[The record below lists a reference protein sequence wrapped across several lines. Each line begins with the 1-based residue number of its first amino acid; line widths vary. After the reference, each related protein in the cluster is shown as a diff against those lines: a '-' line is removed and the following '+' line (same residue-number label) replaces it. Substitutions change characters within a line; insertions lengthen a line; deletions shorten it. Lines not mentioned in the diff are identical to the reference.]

1 MDPGTGFSA
10 LIPAAGKGQRLG
22 RGPKAFVR
30 LGARTLIQLV
40 VDAFRPHAA
49 EILVAVP
56 GDQLEEAAA
65 LLPGV
70 QVLAGEN
77 TRQGTVATL
86 LSQAHNDIVLIH
98 DAARPLLI
106 LSGDVIQR
114 TTEAAIERGAATAAV
129 PIFDTVIDIERNQTI
144 NRSRFRA
151 VQTPQGFHRDLLL
164 RAHRQA
170 SDHGYRA
177 TDDTDLVRALGLP
190 VALVEGNPLLF
201 KVTTPEDLLLARA
214 LAQSGTSEQ
223 T

>member
-30 LGARTLIQLV
+30 LGARTLIQHV

-56 GDQLEEAAA
+56 GDQLEEAAT

-98 DAARPLLI
+98 DAARPF

-114 TTEAAIERGAATAAV
+114 TTEAATERGAATAAV

-144 NRSRFRA
+144 SRSRFRA

-177 TDDTDLVRALGLP
+177 TDDADLVRALGLP
-190 VALVEGNPLLF
+190 VALVKGNPLLF

-223 T
+223 P

>member
-22 RGPKAFVR
+22 RGPKAFIR
-30 LGARTLIQLV
+30 LGARTLIQHV

-98 DAARPLLI
+98 DAARPF

-114 TTEAAIERGAATAAV
+114 TTEAATERGAATAAV

-177 TDDTDLVRALGLP
+177 TDDADLVRALGLP

-201 KVTTPEDLLLARA
+201 KVTTPEELLLARA

-223 T
+223 P

>member
-30 LGARTLIQLV
+30 LGAQTLIQHV

-98 DAARPLLI
+98 DAARPF

-114 TTEAAIERGAATAAV
+114 TTEAATERGAATAAV

-177 TDDTDLVRALGLP
+177 TDDADLVRALGLP

-223 T
+223 P

>member
-30 LGARTLIQLV
+30 LGARTLIQHV

-98 DAARPLLI
+98 DAARPF

-114 TTEAAIERGAATAAV
+114 TTEAATERGAATAAV

-177 TDDTDLVRALGLP
+177 TDDADLVRALGLP

-223 T
+223 P

>member
-30 LGARTLIQLV
+30 LGARTLIQHV

-98 DAARPLLI
+98 DAARPF
-106 LSGDVIQR
+106 LSGNVIQR
-114 TTEAAIERGAATAAV
+114 TTEAATERGAATAAV

-177 TDDTDLVRALGLP
+177 TDDADLVRALGLP

-223 T
+223 P

>member
-30 LGARTLIQLV
+30 LGARTLIQHV

-98 DAARPLLI
+98 DAARPF

-114 TTEAAIERGAATAAV
+114 TTEAATERGAASAAV

-177 TDDTDLVRALGLP
+177 TDDADLVRALGLP

-223 T
+223 P

>member
-1 MDPGTGFSA
+1 MDPRTGFSA

-30 LGARTLIQLV
+30 LGARTLIQHV

-98 DAARPLLI
+98 DAARPF

-114 TTEAAIERGAATAAV
+114 TTEAATERGAATAAV

-177 TDDTDLVRALGLP
+177 TDDADLVRALGLP

-223 T
+223 P

>member
-30 LGARTLIQLV
+30 LGARTLIQHV

-98 DAARPLLI
+98 DAARPF

-114 TTEAAIERGAATAAV
+114 TTEAATERGAATAAV

-144 NRSRFRA
+144 SRSRFRA

-177 TDDTDLVRALGLP
+177 TDDADLVRALGLP
-190 VALVEGNPLLF
+190 VALVKGNPLLF

-223 T
+223 P

>member
-30 LGARTLIQLV
+30 LGARTLIQHV

-77 TRQGTVATL
+77 TRQRTVATL
-86 LSQAHNDIVLIH
+86 LSQAHYDIVLIH
-98 DAARPLLI
+98 DAARPF
-106 LSGDVIQR
+106 LSGDMIQR
-114 TTEAAIERGAATAAV
+114 TIEAAIERGAATAAV
-129 PIFDTVIDIERNQTI
+129 AIFDTVIDIERNQTI

-177 TDDTDLVRALGLP
+177 TDDADLVRALGLP